1 MTTDLHVILGTGP
14 VGTWTARALLG
25 LGLRVRAI
33 NRSGDRP
40 DLLPDDVE
48 VVAADVSDP
57 ARAIAAAEGAAVVY
71 QALNPP
77 YHRWPEL
84 FPALQ
89 QGALAAAAA
98 AGAGA
103 RYVSIDNL
111 YMYGRVDGP
120 IRADSPEHP
129 HTVKGRLRAAM
140 AHEVLDAH
148 AAGQVRAA
156 VLRSSDYYGPGVL
169 GSALGER
176 TFGPLVAD
184 GKAEVL
190 GSADVPHAF
199 AYIED
204 VGRAAATLG
213 TRDEALGLTWIT
225 PHAPALTQRDMLERA
240 SGPLGR
246 EPRIR
251 VMGAAMMR
259 IGGIF
264 IPEARA
270 TVEMLY
276 EFTEPFLVDS
286 SRIEEAFGLTA
297 TPVDEGL
304 RRTVDW
310 YRTRAEGRGG
320 SE

>member
-14 VGTWTARALLG
+14 VGAWTARALRG
-25 LGLRVRAI
+25 LGLPVRAV

-57 ARAIAAAEGAAVVY
+57 DRAIAAAEGAAVVY

-98 AGAGA
+98 AGA

-111 YMYGRVDGP
+111 YMYGRVNGP
-120 IRADSPEHP
+120 IRVDSPEHP

-140 AHEVLDAH
+140 AQEVLDAH

-176 TFGPLVAD
+176 TFGPLVAG

-190 GSADVPHAF
+190 GDDDVPHAF

-213 TRDEALGLTWIT
+213 TREEALGRTWIT
-225 PHAPALTQRDMLERA
+225 PHAPALTQREMLERA
-240 SGPLGR
+240 ARLLGR

-251 VMGAAMMR
+251 VLGPAMMR

-264 IPEARA
+264 VPEARA
-270 TVEMLY
+270 MVEMLY
-276 EFTEPFLVDS
+276 EFTEPFLVDAS
-286 SRIEEAFGLTA
+286 QTEEALGLSA

-310 YRTRAEGRGG
+310 YTSRAAGRGG
-320 SE
+320 SA